1 MMCQSRGGASR
12 TALFSLVLALS
23 LMNLGIP
30 SAYAAWTDDNPP
42 GASQC
47 AAVDVNDAGTVS
59 NASLAYVELSGSL
72 SQLAPLPSTPGGG
85 APCKAGG
92 INDAALGQETIVGAC
107 RDANNVCQ
115 AVVWLS
121 AAPGSPTQLL
131 PNIGLLGT
139 MLGIGIKSEARHP
152 HPAHGGTVTKQ
163 Y

>member
-1 MMCQSRGGASR
+1 MCQSRGGASR

-72 SQLAPLPSTPGGG
+72 SQLAPLPSTPGG
-85 APCKAGG
+85 APLVRRAGSMMQPWVRKPLW
-92 INDAALGQETIVGAC
+92 A
-107 RDANNVCQ
+107 R
-115 AVVWLS
+115 AVTPTMSVRPLC
-121 AAPGSPTQLL
+121 GSPLRRDRRPSCCPT
-131 PNIGLLGT
+131 
-139 MLGIGIKSEARHP
+139 SAC
-152 HPAHGGTVTKQ
+152 
-163 Y
+163 